1 MDLQD
6 LLDTLDAGERI
17 EGGSPLHEVMH
28 RTSQHALRVTAELNG
43 SYHEPARVRELLA
56 ELTGTEIP
64 ETVTVFPP
72 LSSDFGRNLHLGE
85 RVFINSGCRF
95 QDQGGHHDR
104 GRLPHRARRRDGDA
118 EPRHGP
124 CTSSG
129 PPPRADRRR
138 GPGVDRCEGDRAAR
152 RHDRGGRRGRCRGGG
167 DEGRAGRGGRRR
179 FSGAGGARGAAQLS
193 GKRRPAGGVTAPAR
207 GSGAGEPLSRPG
219 PSDLSKSTPEM
230 KKRPVTRA
238 FLGVIDGI

>member
-95 QDQGGHHDR
+95 QDQGGITIGDDCLIGHDVVMAT
-104 GRLPHRARRRDGDA
+104 LNHDMDPARRADLHPAPIVVGDRVWIGA
-118 EPRHGP
+118 KA
-124 CTSSG
+124 TVL
-129 PPPRADRRR
+129 
-138 GPGVDRCEGDRAAR
+138 PGVTIGEDAVV
-152 RHDRGGRRGRCRGGG
+152 
-167 DEGRAGRGGRRR
+167 
-179 FSGAGGARGAAQLS
+179 GAAAVVT
-193 GKRRPAGGVTAPAR
+193 KDVPAGAVVVGSPAR
-207 GSGAGEPLSRPG
+207 VVREVPRS
-219 PSDLSKSTPEM
+219 
-230 KKRPVTRA
+230 
-238 FLGVIDGI
+238 